1 MTDNTEEAYDKAI
14 GVKDWLKAL
23 GISRNTFKQLL
34 REGKIPQPLPFG
46 ERCQRWPYSDLLDVL
61 ARRSSNTLA
70 A

>member
-1 MTDNTEEAYDKAI
+1 MKDNTEEAFDKAI
-14 GVKDWLKAL
+14 GVKEWLVAL
-23 GISRNTFKQLL
+23 GTSRNTFKQLL

-61 ARRSSNTLA
+61 ARRTSKTLA

>member
-1 MTDNTEEAYDKAI
+1 MKVNITENYDKAI
-14 GVKDWLKAL
+14 GVKEWLVAL

-46 ERCQRWPYSDLLDVL
+46 ERCQRWPYTDLLDVL
-61 ARRSSNTLA
+61 ARRNSNTLA